1 MTGSQVI
8 DAEEDR
14 HKLVVEYKDA
24 LQPAD
29 FYHNF
34 KQRGIRSVQLIPYLE
49 FDDRGDLIDCFG
61 DSRAVGGKFFNCPVR
76 VLGAGRYQSY
86 LD

>member
-1 MTGSQVI
+1 MLCNLPI
-8 DAEEDR
+8 
-14 HKLVVEYKDA
+14 
-24 LQPAD
+24 

-49 FDDRGDLIDCFG
+49 FDDRGDLTAA
-61 DSRAVGGKFFNCPVR
+61 SVTAELWGKFLIALFECWVR
-76 VLGAGRYQSY
+76 GRYQSY